1 MGEMLTKNEY
11 RELVKNQRMML
22 GLENINQLSQVI
34 IDEYCQLESYKN
46 ADVIMP
52 YCSKDYEINTRSLIK
67 RAIEDGKIVAVPK
80 LIIDEFGEA
89 YMVFVKI
96 NENTPF
102 VKVKYNLEEPDSND
116 TYYPNKSQKIEYIM
130 PGLAFDLNGGR
141 IGYGGGYYDRYLSK
155 YDMPNLHK
163 VALALDFQIF
173 DELPCN
179 EYDRKYDTL
188 ISENRYFFRN
198 Y

>member
-11 RELVKNQRMML
+11 RELVKNQRLML
-22 GLENINQLSQVI
+22 GLENINELSKIVI
-34 IDEYCQLESYKN
+34 DAYCSLESYKN

-52 YCSKDYEINTRSLIK
+52 YYSKDYEINTKTLIK
-67 RAIEDGKIVAVPK
+67 RAIEDHKVVAVPK
-80 LIIDEFGEA
+80 LLIDEFGEG

-96 NENTPF
+96 DEHTVF
-102 VKVKYNLEEPDSND
+102 KKVQYDLEEPESDD
-116 TYYPNKSQKIEYIM
+116 TYYPYKNEKIEYIM

-179 EYDRKYDTL
+179 EFDKKFDTL
-188 ISENRYFFRN
+188 ISENRYFFRS

>member
-1 MGEMLTKNEY
+1 
-11 RELVKNQRMML
+11 
-22 GLENINQLSQVI
+22 
-34 IDEYCQLESYKN
+34 
-46 ADVIMP
+46 
-52 YCSKDYEINTRSLIK
+52 
-67 RAIEDGKIVAVPK
+67 
-80 LIIDEFGEA
+80 
-89 YMVFVKI
+89 MVFVKI

-102 VKVKYNLEEPDSND
+102 IKVKYNLEEPDSND
-116 TYYPNKSQKIEYIM
+116 TYYPNRSQSIEYIM

-179 EYDRKYDTL
+179 EYDKKYDTL

-198 Y
+198 F